1 MAFALA
7 IGISLGASQTGLTLT
22 AQLVDT
28 TGASLGSAVT
38 TGFSEI
44 GGGNYLWYYSAF
56 PSDASVGVKFLSG
69 ATLKAF
75 VSVNPA
81 DAT

>member
-1 MAFALA
+1 MAFSLA

-28 TGASLGSAVT
+28 TGAALGSAVA

-56 PSDASVGVKFLSG
+56 PSDTSVGVKFLSG
-69 ATLKAF
+69 VTLKAF
-75 VSVNPA
+75 VSVNPS